1 MVDQRDTRRL
11 GERLAELRRRQGL
24 TQEELAE
31 QSAVSVSVI
40 RKLERGERDS
50 ACLSTLRKFAGA
62 LGVTTMQLFAPS
74 PTFAGPVDE
83 DERNDLYEL
92 RRVLQPPRGVD
103 GAALLSLADDE
114 SGPNGDDL
122 TESLRIADR
131 LFRDDDFAAATA
143 ALPTLITHA
152 RWTLAESTQ
161 DQRRSAWAP
170 LAQAYLLA
178 ATLLTQLRK
187 DDLAYHALG
196 LALEAGAGAEDNG
209 LVGSAVGGETWLL
222 IRQGR
227 LDDATRVGLAAAERL
242 EPSFGHSD
250 RRHLSSWGWLNLG
263 VAAAAARN
271 SQQDV
276 MTDAMRRAWAA
287 AVRIEGDGPG
297 SRDWSSFGPTV
308 VTMRDTEMAVVTGS
322 PDKALRIAAR
332 VPAPRRPTNTHHRF
346 RLDVAAALLDRRNR
360 PEATAVLLE
369 LRAAAPNWLRH
380 QRYAKSITG
389 RLLRATPRA
398 VPQDLRDLAD
408 FLQISS

>member
-1 MVDQRDTRRL
+1 VVDQRDTRRL

-31 QSAVSVSVI
+31 RSTVSVSVI

-50 ACLSTLRKFAGA
+50 ACLSTLGKFAGA
-62 LGVTTMQLFAPS
+62 LGVRTMQLFAPS

-103 GAALLSLADDE
+103 GATLLSLADDE
-114 SGPNGDDL
+114 SGPNGEDL
-122 TESLRIADR
+122 TASLRIADR
-131 LFRDDDFAAATA
+131 LFRDDDFSAATA
-143 ALPTLITHA
+143 ALPTLITQA
-152 RWTLAESTQ
+152 RWNLAESTA

-178 ATLLTQLRK
+178 AALLTQLRK
-187 DDLAYHALG
+187 DDLAYHTLG
-196 LALEAGAGAEDNG
+196 LALEAGASAQDNG

-227 LDDATRVGLAAAERL
+227 LDDATRVALAAAERL
-242 EPSFGHSD
+242 EPSFGHAD

-271 SQQDV
+271 SQRDV

-287 AVRIEGDGPG
+287 AVRLDGDGPG
-297 SRDWSSFGPTV
+297 SREWSSFGPTV

-332 VPAPRRPTNTHHRF
+332 VPAPARPTNTHHRF
-346 RLDVAAALLDRRNR
+346 RLDVAAALLDQRNR
-360 PEATAVLLE
+360 QEATAVLLE

-398 VPQDLRDLAD
+398 IPHELRDLAD

>member
-31 QSAVSVSVI
+31 RSTVSVSVI

-50 ACLSTLRKFAGA
+50 ACLSTLGKFAGA
-62 LGVTTMQLFAPS
+62 LGVRTMQLFAPS

-103 GAALLSLADDE
+103 GAALVSLADE
-114 SGPNGDDL
+114 EAGPNGGNL
-122 TESLRIADR
+122 TESLRIAER

-152 RWTLAESTQ
+152 RWALAESTQ
-161 DQRRSAWAP
+161 DQRRSAWVP
-170 LAQAYLLA
+170 LAQAYELA

-187 DDLAYHALG
+187 DDLAYHTLG
-196 LALEAGAGAEDNG
+196 LGLEAAANAQDNA

-227 LDDATRVGLAAAERL
+227 LDDATRVALAATERL
-242 EPSFGHSD
+242 EPSFGHAD
-250 RRHLSSWGWLNLG
+250 RRHLSSWGSLNLG

-271 SQQDV
+271 NQLDV

-287 AVRIEGDGPG
+287 AVRIDGDGPANQ
-297 SRDWSSFGPTV
+297 DPMSFGPTV
-308 VTMRDTEMAVVTGS
+308 VTMRDTEMAVITGS
-322 PDKALRIAAR
+322 PNTALRIAAR
-332 VPAPRRPTNTHHRF
+332 VPTPARPTDTHHRF
-346 RLDVAAALLDRRNR
+346 RLDVAAALLDQRNR
-360 PEATAVLLE
+360 QEATAILLE
-369 LRAAAPNWLRH
+369 LRATAPNWLRH
-380 QRYAKSITG
+380 QRYAKSITS
-389 RLLRATPRA
+389 RLLQATPRA
-398 VPQDLRDLAD
+398 IPHELRDLAD
-408 FLQISS
+408 FLQISP